1 MGAEVTFP
9 SIEFGNASR
18 ETKTQLAMCGP
29 EPLFLC
35 KHPLVRQD
43 TLWIDVHP
51 CTIPHWSASA
61 FQPYAGPQSARCVL
75 ILAPPELSKQ
85 AHQFVDARLWAEGA
99 EGAIGSPSDPTTSDA
114 RPFQLDTSFSPA
126 QDCACWYDLNGL
138 GTLDSAQQLTVVEC
152 TSEPEGATQACAA
165 LIEAA
170 AEAVA
175 APRQARL
182 GISLRPCLLAFVVVP
197 ARAAPAVDGVA
208 ILREAWRRHLA
219 ERPPGELHPVLLVQP
234 LAPRHV
240 LDLRGGA
247 AQQAAFALRDAL
259 APVPVGAP
267 GPRASAPPALV
278 GLCRDLGASHIVL
291 RRLGGGRALARARV
305 ATGWRSRRA
314 ASSTRRPPRRSWPP
328 AGQPPPTRCLSTCA
342 VAAHP
347 ATSRPG
353 CPRLRRWA
361 PASSCSPLRRAVK
374 FGEAGPL
381 GASNSHAAVR
391 PASALAGAVI
401 PATMSAI
408 CSPHS
413 PPCVGPARS
422 CWLPPAGTC
431 AGCLTAPGSGS
442 NAATAVPDLGP
453 ASPSPCV
460 TAHSTWT
467 GPPSKAWRPICR
479 R

>member
-291 RRLGGGRALARARV
+291 RRLGGGRALCAGTRRDGLEIAPRCLEY
-305 ATGWRSRRA
+305 ATPAEALLAACGAA
-314 ASSTRRPPRRSWPP
+314 ASDKVFVYLR
-328 AGQPPPTRCLSTCA
+328 GRCTPGDVEAWVS
-342 VAAHP
+342 AA
-347 ATSRPG
+347 
-353 CPRLRRWA
+353 
-361 PASSCSPLRRAVK
+361 
-374 FGEAGPL
+374 
-381 GASNSHAAVR
+381 AAV
-391 PASALAGAVI
+391 
-401 PATMSAI
+401 
-408 CSPHS
+408 
-413 PPCVGPARS
+413 GPSVFLLSFEEGREV
-422 CWLPPAGTC
+422 W
-431 AGCLTAPGSGS
+431 
-442 NAATAVPDLGP
+442 
-453 ASPSPCV
+453 
-460 TAHSTWT
+460 
-467 GPPSKAWRPICR
+467 
-479 R
+479 